1 MGERKQDLSSR
12 EKNEVGNVWLYEE
25 NNKKLYALDS
35 HPNRRPFLDEFFDY
49 RRKREKSLVIE
60 SNSLYCKIP
69 VIARKPLDIFILYNT
84 VQKYGG
90 FEQTLK
96 NRMWSQI
103 ARELDLPRTMT
114 SGAFTLKLK
123 YVRLLYQFECYR
135 CKKPMNQSLL
145 FNDSLLLDSNDNND
159 SDYRE
164 SSLENSPVSSSKQPS
179 PNMIYQQC
187 DSNSFIHKNFEET
200 SNIFRV
206 SKTKD
211 FHESL
216 INFNGNLKRE
226 FPERHN
232 NDKQFNGTCFDSR
245 QIIEE
250 EGFQYPYYLQSEV
263 YRKRNLSPKTENKSN
278 ERKRKNLNTEIP
290 LRRFSFD
297 VLQVSEDKISL
308 KVLLDNKIYKG
319 ELLFSS
325 DYTSD

>member
-114 SGAFTLKLK
+114 SGAFTLKL
-123 YVRLLYQFECYR
+123 
-135 CKKPMNQSLL
+135 N
-145 FNDSLLLDSNDNND
+145 NDNND